1 MQTSTLSADTWSRTS
16 LVGWACFPLL
26 VQFLA
31 VNNDIRVEVALD
43 VTVRGLK
50 GGKLGGPPVM
60 HAEDLKGW
68 IMKDKR

>member
-1 MQTSTLSADTWSRTS
+1 M
-16 LVGWACFPLL
+16 
-26 VQFLA
+26 A
-31 VNNDIRVEVALD
+31 VNNDIRVEVDLD

>member
-1 MQTSTLSADTWSRTS
+1 MDVCICQSPEELW
-16 LVGWACFPLL
+16 FPLL

-31 VNNDIRVEVALD
+31 VNNDIRVEVDLD